1 MGTNY
6 YLNTDYCPCCGQ
18 SKQRIHIGKSS
29 CGWRFNFD
37 GADLKTMDID
47 KIKEKLKYGNI
58 ENEYGDEVSFD
69 EFWEMVENKEVRSQ
83 NDKYIAIIDSYEI
96 SNTTFS

>member
-6 YLNTDYCPCCGQ
+6 YYCPCCGQ

-69 EFWEMVENKEVRSQ
+69 EFWEMVENKQKENEARSQ